1 MKSIKTKKIFMFC
14 KVFTAMLFISLFVF
28 VTIGKDKANAADI
41 GVVDRAKNWSL
52 IQTMNPAQIT
62 QNCAFGDNISASN
75 VANRTNLAGFEQ
87 DVAVGYTV
95 LPVSGTLGCN
105 TILKTGLQY
114 WDPANDTGAFLKKIG
129 YTKNSDGSY
138 SGTFNYTRFINA
150 LPGNLFPDGNKGLSN
165 GGLASNDVLYQLWF
179 DSLHGMVGCAADFKS
194 DYATATADD
203 QAQAQSDNYTYRIFD
218 VDGSGNVRDSIYHST
233 TKGKGDIAINMS
245 LGIGSAHGAQADCGE
260 IQGKLA
266 NKNLADAYGSDIK
279 LGDASATA
287 AVTASS
293 SSGVGG
299 SDTPTCQSSGGPG
312 SWFICQI
319 IDGVTGA
326 EAGLENVIFGLLQTK
341 PFTFNQASCATG
353 SADGCIYK
361 VWLNFRIYGDIFLI
375 ISLLV
380 AVIVE
385 ALGGGLISNYTVK
398 KMIPRILV
406 AIVLINLSIYIVS
419 ILEDLTNIIG
429 GGILDIVK
437 APFESSGQW
446 KLNLGSATP
455 NVIFLG
461 LLGGGAIAGLGMVE
475 MWKSLKTPGAGK
487 SSMLQGAGD
496 AAGYILLIIVV
507 PVVLAILGVLIT
519 IMFRQALLVLLLMIS
534 PVAFALYCLPNTEQ
548 YFKKWWDLLIKTLM
562 VYPII
567 VVIFA
572 ATQVMAIIFSN
583 ATSDI
588 FLGKVMAIIAV
599 CSPLFLI
606 PFSFK
611 ISGGVIGQV
620 SGMASKAMKGANQFI
635 GGNANDPNS
644 RRNKVKE
651 NFRGFRKEN
660 NADLGGI
667 YKSQRNRGN
676 PERASMMG
684 IRRGLNQDANT
695 ARREKDNP
703 VWAKEQFNE
712 KFLDAVSNPEEAQAH
727 MQSAIDSGDTVEAA
741 AWSHAIG
748 AAALVRKTPGA
759 ARMAREMRSKLNTGY
774 DGGLAGYKALAS
786 DAARDVGISQ
796 EDMHIDDDG
805 KVTLTGQGATKAGA
819 FASTMNSRQYNQKS
833 AGRFDL
839 GGINNGTSYDAE
851 KGVDSADL
859 YALMHGRLENV
870 EAIGGI
876 IKKTMKQAREL
887 PATQAR
893 LESERATISSLPAT
907 PERTTKI
914 EALDKQIDDIRS
926 GKTKKDLYAKA
937 SKYKTELRTL
947 TSGTGSTAKTATSLT
962 ESIDSSSDSSSAAS
976 DPDMVELK
984 GWESEVAGKQTKRVD
999 LKYDEKGDIINP
1011 DEVGFE
1017 RLVRREGGDVVANA
1031 SGTIINPTAS
1041 GWSETDL
1048 ARGYRY
1054 KGWTSED
1061 ITRGYR
1067 MINQDATN
1075 QEIAAQQSRAHISP
1089 SEADLRAEAEPKHE
1103 EES

>member
-1 MKSIKTKKIFMFC
+1 MFC

-28 VTIGKDKANAADI
+28 VTIGKDKVNAADI

-52 IQTMNPAQIT
+52 IQTMNPQQIGGE
-62 QNCAFGDNISASN
+62 NCKFSDTISAN
-75 VANRTNLAGFEQ
+75 DVANRTNLAYFDQ
-87 DVAVGYTV
+87 DLAVGYTTAPDTGKLMCNIV
-95 LPVSGTLGCN
+95 L
-105 TILKTGLQY
+105 KQGLQY

-129 YTKNSDGSY
+129 YTKKSDGSY
-138 SGTFNYTRFINA
+138 SGTFDYTRFINA
-150 LPGNLFPDGNKGLSN
+150 LPGNLFPDGHKGLSN

-179 DSLHGMVGCAADFKS
+179 DSLHNKNGGCAADFKS
-194 DYATATADD
+194 DYATAAADVK
-203 QAQAQSDNYTYRIFD
+203 AQAQSDDHTFRIFD

-233 TKGKGDIAINMS
+233 TMGKGNIVMNMS
-245 LGIGSAHGAQADCGE
+245 LGIGSTHGAKADCAE

-266 NKNLADAYGSDIK
+266 NKNLAEAYGSDIK

-319 IDGVTGA
+319 IDGVTAA
-326 EAGLENVIFGLLQTK
+326 EAGLEHVIFGLLQTK

-429 GGILDIVK
+429 DGILEIIK
-437 APFESSGQW
+437 APFASSGQW
-446 KLNLGSATP
+446 KLNLGSVAP
-455 NVIFLG
+455 NTIFLG

-475 MWKSLKTPGAGK
+475 MWKSLKTPGTGK
-487 SSMLQGAGD
+487 GSLLQGAGD

-548 YFKKWWDLLIKTLM
+548 YFKKWWDLLIKTLL

-588 FLGKVMAIIAV
+588 FLGKIMAIIAV

-620 SGMASKAMKGANQFI
+620 SGIAGKAMKGANRFI
-635 GGNANDPNS
+635 GGDPNNPNS
-644 RRNKVKE
+644 RRNRVSE
-651 NFRGFRKEN
+651 NFRGFRREH

-667 YKSQRNRGN
+667 YQSQRNRNKSYRTENLTARTLGQR
-676 PERASMMG
+676 EV
-684 IRRGLNQDANT
+684 NT

-703 VWAKEQFNE
+703 VIAQNQGND
-712 KFLDAVSNPEEAQAH
+712 KFWEAMANPEAAQKKLDEAI
-727 MQSAIDSGDTVEAA
+727 SSDDTAGAA
-741 AWSHAIG
+741 AWSQAIG
-748 AAALVRKTPGA
+748 AASLVPKNAGTA
-759 ARMAREMRSKLNTGY
+759 QMARQMKSKLTTGY
-774 DGGLAGYKALAS
+774 SGGLAGYKEF
-786 DAARDVGISQ
+786 ARDKARDTGIAD
-796 EDMHIDDDG
+796 EDFHIDDSG
-805 KVTLTGQGATKAGA
+805 KITITGKSQSRSGA
-819 FASTMNSRQYNQKS
+819 FAAAMNNGQYNLKS
-833 AGRFDL
+833 VGRFDL
-839 GGINNGTSYDAE
+839 GGINNGSGYDAE
-851 KGVDSADL
+851 KGLDAADVYGL
-859 YALMHGRLENV
+859 THGPVENV
-870 EAIGGI
+870 EAMEVL
-876 IKKTMKQAREL
+876 IKRNVQKVREL
-887 PATQAR
+887 PALKSKLEADRAR
-893 LESERATISSLPAT
+893 ESTKPPS
-907 PERTTKI
+907 PETKAKII
-914 EALDKQIDDIRS
+914 EIDRQIDDIDTLKAER
-926 GKTKKDLYAKA
+926 DLMTKA
-937 SKYKTELRTL
+937 SKYKTELKAM
-947 TSGTGSTAKTATSLT
+947 TSGTGGTAATAKTKT
-962 ESIDSSSDSSSAAS
+962 ESIAERSVSGKASS
-976 DPDMVELK
+976 DPDLVELK
-984 GWESEVAGKQTKRVD
+984 KWEDTVFERQAKRVD

-1017 RLVRREGGDVVANA
+1017 RLVRRGDGNVVANA

-1067 MINQDATN
+1067 LVDQDVDN
-1075 QEIAAQQSRAHISP
+1075 REIAAQQARTHVPP
-1089 SEADLRAEAEPKHE
+1089 SDADLRAEADKKPE